1 MRFRLLLRELSYK
14 AEYWLYARLQNLW
27 ETAMRTFK
35 ARVKPAGSGSS
46 MEVTVQAKSY
56 FDAKAMLEAQYGAGS
71 IVSGPMETR

>member
-1 MRFRLLLRELSYK
+1 MRFRLLLRELIYK
-14 AEYWLYARLQNLW
+14 AVFGFCGRLQNLW

-71 IVSGPMETR
+71 IVSGPMETK